1 MEHVETLNL
10 KPEYENNPTAIEAF
24 ARGKFGNIDYWINE
38 YRTRFYE
45 KRDASGLAL
54 FDITPEELEK
64 LKFKKE
70 GNKKITVELV
80 TKPLSDYFSWVS
92 GMAHFADFE
101 EDKYDYYSVHEE
113 TKRTTSWYT
122 VRVVKQEEKGLN

>member
-1 MEHVETLNL
+1 MKLVETLNL

-45 KRDASGLAL
+45 QRDASGLAL
-54 FDITPEELEK
+54 HDITPEELEK
-64 LKFKKE
+64 LKHKKA
-70 GNKKITVELV
+70 KITIELV
-80 TKPLSDYFSWVS
+80 TKPLCEYFKWVS
-92 GMAHFADFE
+92 GMAHFTDFE

-122 VRVVKQEEKGLN
+122 VRVVKQKEKGLN